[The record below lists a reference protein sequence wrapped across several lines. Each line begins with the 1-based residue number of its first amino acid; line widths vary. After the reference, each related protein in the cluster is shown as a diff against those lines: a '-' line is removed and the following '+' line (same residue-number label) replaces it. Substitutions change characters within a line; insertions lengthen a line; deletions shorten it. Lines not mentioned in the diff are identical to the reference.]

1 VTRLRATSGVTIDG
15 LPWRVYLRLAL
26 EAVVFGVVVGGVG
39 GRLIDLAVR
48 WWLP

>member
-1 VTRLRATSGVTIDG
+1 VTGLRAGGGVTIDG

-26 EAVVFGVVVGGVG
+26 EAVVFGAFVGGVG

-48 WWLP
+48 RWLP